1 MNSFLITF
9 KPSTENPERGWPIEE
24 LQHVV
29 RRHQRGE
36 RVVEP
41 WRFANQ
47 KDVSVGD
54 RVFALRQGKAGPAI
68 FGYGS
73 VAGAPTRR
81 GGTPVE
87 FDLIVDPDSEV
98 LVTREELSAIPGGSK
113 YWRTQSSGILF
124 HHLLPPRSKIL
135 CYADPSQRSLMTE
148 ARIQTGSRTN

>member
-9 KPSTENPERGWPIEE
+9 KPSTESAERGWQIEE
-24 LQHVV
+24 LQHLV

-36 RVVEP
+36 RFAEP

-73 VAGAPTRR
+73 IAGPPARR
-81 GGTPVE
+81 GGILRIPVE
-87 FDLIVDPDSEV
+87 FEVIADPESEV
-98 LVTREELSAIPGGSK
+98 LVTREEL
-113 YWRTQSSGILF
+113 
-124 HHLLPPRSKIL
+124 
-135 CYADPSQRSLMTE
+135 
-148 ARIQTGSRTN
+148 